1 MRIGKADFDV
11 KHVGHVHEVV
21 LSAVPHNEAVT
32 EAELHGVYDGVVEEG
47 KPSFERVMENLGPF
61 LTSRPVGNQTFFV
74 RRQMLSTADVALML
88 GVSRRT
94 VQSWCQ
100 QGRLIGRQ
108 VGGRLRFAAE
118 VVEDWM
124 KGAPSSASHKV
135 DNPAVT
141 RVWDNPED
149 GAYDRR

>member
-11 KHVGHVHEVV
+11 KHVGHVHEAV

-32 EAELHGVYDGVVEEG
+32 EAELLDVYESVVEGG
-47 KPSFERVMENLGPF
+47 KPSFDRVMENLGPF
-61 LTSRPVGNQTFFV
+61 LTARHVGDQTFFV
-74 RRQMLSTADVALML
+74 RRQMLSTADVAVML

-100 QGRLIGRQ
+100 QGRLLGRQ

-124 KGAPSSASHKV
+124 KGAPSSASQRA
-135 DNPAVT
+135 DNPTVT

>member
-32 EAELHGVYDGVVEEG
+32 EAELLDVYESVVEGG
-47 KPSFERVMENLGPF
+47 KPSFDRVMENLGPF
-61 LTSRPVGNQTFFV
+61 LTARHVGDQTFFV
-74 RRQMLSTADVALML
+74 RRQMLSTADVAVML
-88 GVSRRT
+88 GVSKRT

-100 QGRLIGRQ
+100 QGRLLGRQ

-124 KGAPSSASHKV
+124 KGAPSSASQRA
-135 DNPAVT
+135 DNPTVT